1 VQAGAL
7 GEYLL
12 RYAYLLPPLFDGEP
26 EPTSDICFG
35 SLFDEAK
42 SGNMMTISLQTISD
56 NLKKV
61 V

>member
-7 GEYLL
+7 GEHLL

-26 EPTSDICFG
+26 ESNLYIWIG
-35 SLFDEAK
+35 SLFDEDK
-42 SGNMMTISLQTISD
+42 SVDLMTISLQTISD
-56 NLKKV
+56 NLNEV